1 MTAMPGWQDQT
12 AADAQDEGET
22 SRMKQNM
29 WVVLAVAVAWT
40 ALAAVQVKAETPTM
54 VATGRAHTTLF
65 SPDEI
70 RDRLVAITP
79 LQLPVHESGDGA
91 IKSHVLCFCLHKG
104 PEMVRDLRRQA
115 AVRFQQGLVALQKH
129 DGDVAIAAFTKA
141 IQFNP
146 RDALAY
152 VNRGL
157 AYSRAGDF
165 RQARSDFSRA
175 LEVDARQGV
184 AYYARGLVALLLG
197 LQAEAK
203 RDLQQAANLGDE
215 RAHVVL
221 ETMPTT

>member
-1 MTAMPGWQDQT
+1 
-12 AADAQDEGET
+12 
-22 SRMKQNM
+22 MKQNM
-29 WVVLAVAVAWT
+29 WVVLAIAVAWT
-40 ALAAVQVKAETPTM
+40 ALAAVQVEAETPTI
-54 VATGRAHTTLF
+54 VAKGRAHPAVF

-70 RDRLVAITP
+70 RDRLVAIAP

-104 PEMVRDLRRQA
+104 PEMVRELRRQA
-115 AVRFQQGLVALQKH
+115 AVRFQQGLVALQEH

-184 AYYARGLVALLLG
+184 AYYARGLAALLLG

-215 RAHVVL
+215 RAHVLL
-221 ETMPTT
+221 EAMPTT

>member
-1 MTAMPGWQDQT
+1 M
-12 AADAQDEGET
+12 
-22 SRMKQNM
+22 RQNM
-29 WVVLAVAVAWT
+29 WVALAIAMAWT
-40 ALAAVQVKAETPTM
+40 ALAAVQVEAETPTI
-54 VATGRAHTTLF
+54 VVEGRAPKAVF

-70 RDRLVAITP
+70 RDRLVAIAP

-104 PEMVRDLRRQA
+104 PETVRELRRQA
-115 AVRFQQGLVALQKH
+115 AVRFQQGLVALQEQ
-129 DGDVAIAAFTKA
+129 DGDVAVAAFTKA

-215 RAHVVL
+215 RAHVIL
-221 ETMPTT
+221 ETMLRSSSSS

>member
-1 MTAMPGWQDQT
+1 M
-12 AADAQDEGET
+12 
-22 SRMKQNM
+22 RQNM
-29 WVVLAVAVAWT
+29 WVVLAIAVAWT
-40 ALAAVQVKAETPTM
+40 VLAAVQVKAETPTI
-54 VATGRAHTTLF
+54 VAQGRAQTAVF

-70 RDRLVAITP
+70 RDRLMAIAP
-79 LQLPVHESGDGA
+79 LQMPGHESGAGA

-104 PEMVRDLRRQA
+104 PEMVRALRRQA
-115 AVRFQQGLVALQKH
+115 AVRFQQGLVALQEQ
-129 DGDVAIAAFTKA
+129 DGNGAIAAFTKA

-165 RQARSDFSRA
+165 RQAQSDFSRA

-197 LQAEAK
+197 LQAEAQ

-221 ETMPTT
+221 ETMPAT

>member
-1 MTAMPGWQDQT
+1 
-12 AADAQDEGET
+12 
-22 SRMKQNM
+22 MKQNM
-29 WVVLAVAVAWT
+29 RVVLAIAVAWT
-40 ALAAVQVKAETPTM
+40 ALAAVQVEAETPTI
-54 VATGRAHTTLF
+54 VAKGRAHPADF

-70 RDRLVAITP
+70 RDRLVATAP
-79 LQLPVHESGDGA
+79 LQMPGHGGGDGGGGDGA

-104 PEMVRDLRRQA
+104 PEMVRELRRQA
-115 AVRFQQGLVALQKH
+115 AVRFQQGLVALQEH
-129 DGDVAIAAFTKA
+129 DDNGAIAAFTKA

-184 AYYARGLVALLLG
+184 AYYARGLAALLLG

-221 ETMPTT
+221 EAMPAT

>member
-1 MTAMPGWQDQT
+1 MRKM
-12 AADAQDEGET
+12 GET
-22 SRMKQNM
+22 SPMQQNI
-29 WVVLAVAVAWT
+29 WTVLVVAMAWT
-40 ALAAVQVKAETPTM
+40 ALAAVQVEAETPTM
-54 VATGRAHTTLF
+54 VAEGRAPKAVF

-70 RDRLVAITP
+70 RDRLGAIAP
-79 LQLPVHESGDGA
+79 LQLPGHESGGGT

-104 PEMVRDLRRQA
+104 PEMVRELRRQA
-115 AVRFQQGLVALQKH
+115 AVRFQQGLVALQEQ
-129 DGDVAIAAFTKA
+129 DGDVAVAAFTKA

-157 AYSRAGDF
+157 AYSRAGEF

-221 ETMPTT
+221 EAMPAI

>member
-1 MTAMPGWQDQT
+1 
-12 AADAQDEGET
+12 
-22 SRMKQNM
+22 MKQNM
-29 WVVLAVAVAWT
+29 WVVLAIAVAWT
-40 ALAAVQVKAETPTM
+40 ALVAVQVKAETPTM
-54 VATGRAHTTLF
+54 VATGRAHTTVF

-70 RDRLVAITP
+70 RDRLVAIAP

-104 PEMVRDLRRQA
+104 PEMVRELRRQA

>member
-1 MTAMPGWQDQT
+1 
-12 AADAQDEGET
+12 
-22 SRMKQNM
+22 MKQNM
-29 WVVLAVAVAWT
+29 WVVLAIAVAWT

-54 VATGRAHTTLF
+54 VATGRAHTTVF

-70 RDRLVAITP
+70 RDRLVAIAP

-104 PEMVRDLRRQA
+104 PEMVRELRRQA
-115 AVRFQQGLVALQKH
+115 TVRFQQGFVALQKH

>member
-1 MTAMPGWQDQT
+1 
-12 AADAQDEGET
+12 
-22 SRMKQNM
+22 MKQNM
-29 WVVLAVAVAWT
+29 WVVLATAVAWT

-54 VATGRAHTTLF
+54 VATGRAHTTVF

-70 RDRLVAITP
+70 RDRLVAIAP